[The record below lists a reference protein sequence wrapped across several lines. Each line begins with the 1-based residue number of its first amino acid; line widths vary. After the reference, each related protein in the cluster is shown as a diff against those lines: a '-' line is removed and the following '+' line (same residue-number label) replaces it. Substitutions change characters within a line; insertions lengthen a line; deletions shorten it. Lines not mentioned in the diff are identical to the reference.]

1 MLKEYKNILVAIDGS
16 DESEQAFKK
25 AVNVAKR
32 NGATLFIAH
41 VIDIRAF
48 ESVSSFDEN
57 LAEEATKIAK
67 ETLNDYIDYGHKHG
81 VEDIRPLIEY
91 GAPKIVISKQ
101 LQQEHQIDLI
111 MLGATGLNA
120 MERILIGSVSSYVS
134 RHAHCDVLI
143 VRTDLNNQ
151 LPVMTKKKKK

>member
-1 MLKEYKNILVAIDGS
+1 MMLKEYKKILVAIDGS

-25 AVNVAKR
+25 AVHVAKR
-32 NGATLFIAH
+32 NNSILYLAH

-57 LAEEATKIAK
+57 LAAEATNIAK
-67 ETLNDYIDYGHKHG
+67 ETLDGYVVYGNEHG
-81 VEDIRPLIEY
+81 VEDIHCLIEY
-91 GAPKIVISKQ
+91 GAPKTVLSNQ
-101 LQQEHQIDLI
+101 LQKEHDIDLI

-134 RHAHCDVLI
+134 RHADCDVLI
-143 VRTDLNNQ
+143 VRTDENNKM
-151 LPVMTKKKKK
+151 LEKDKKKK